1 MLNFGLYA
9 VLGEHDRSEKE
20 RKYCYIALKRK
31 NGLMLVRWG
40 VH

>member
-31 NGLMLVRWG
+31 IWPYAG
-40 VH
+40 